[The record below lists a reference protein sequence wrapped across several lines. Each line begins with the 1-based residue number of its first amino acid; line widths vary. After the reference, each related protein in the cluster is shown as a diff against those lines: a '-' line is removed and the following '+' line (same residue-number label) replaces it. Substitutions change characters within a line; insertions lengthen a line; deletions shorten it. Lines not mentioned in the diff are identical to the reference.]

1 MHKVLVNRLF
11 KLTQANSVARTD
23 RPDMTIAVEWDVK
36 QQNKQTNLHNL
47 ALYASATFAVATSN
61 SLGDA
66 FTGKNIIRP
75 LTLK

>member
-1 MHKVLVNRLF
+1 M
-11 KLTQANSVARTD
+11 ARTD
-23 RPDMTIAVEWDVK
+23 HPDMTIAVEWDVK

-47 ALYASATFAVATSN
+47 ALYASAKSAVATSN

-66 FTGKNIIRP
+66 FTRKNIIRP

>member
-11 KLTQANSVARTD
+11 KLAQAKSVARTD
-23 RPDMTIAVEWDVK
+23 RPDMTIAVKWDVK

-47 ALYASATFAVATSN
+47 ASYASAKFAVATSN

-66 FTGKNIIRP
+66 FTRKNIIRP